1 MLNHWTTD
9 KQARLRTQD
18 DSSHMVDSDFILDL
32 FKSNRTMA
40 LETCGQLFSTDEGL
54 ARRLLHETNEAIDL
68 MLQEFD
74 RVVAPRSS
82 MTHHSSS
89 HQDPPPGGLHC
100 DQSISRNRIS

>member
-1 MLNHWTTD
+1 MMLNHWTTD

-54 ARRLLHETNEAIDL
+54 ARRLLHETIDAINL
-68 MLQEFD
+68 MLEDFD
-74 RVVAPRSS
+74 QVATRRSN
-82 MTHHSSS
+82 MVHHSSN
-89 HQDPPPGGLHC
+89 HQGLP
-100 DQSISRNRIS
+100 SS